1 MAQYDVDLMVIGG
14 GPGGY
19 PAAIHAAKMGA
30 KVACIDFDNAG
41 GTCLN
46 WGCIPTKTLIGS
58 VAALE
63 TARHAADF
71 GLTITGEVG
80 YDFGAVMARKDKI
93 VKTLVGGV
101 EFLFKK
107 AGVRFIKGKGRLI
120 DPHTIEATL
129 EDGKIETVTAANIII
144 ATGSVPSRVPIPGL
158 DGGGADS
165 DVFID
170 NREAK
175 KRRLGGTLGTTAL
188 WTSNE
193 AVSALEVPKRLA
205 IIGGGVIGCE
215 FAYTYRGLG
224 AEVTVVE
231 FRPNILHGPRDAPA
245 FDTEISG
252 ELQKLLVK
260 SGIKFL
266 LSSKVVAVDV
276 PGRKLKYTGE
286 KGDGELSFDKLLV
299 AVGRKAFVDGV
310 GLEAAGVEFDGRAVS
325 TDDFMRTNVPHIYA
339 IGDVAAHEQPFHGTY
354 GGGLAHVDAIGD
366 VAAHEQ
372 PFHGTYGGGLAH
384 VATREG
390 EVAAEN
396 ALGHHTKMDWRAIP
410 NCVYTEPEVA
420 CTGLTEQQAR
430 DAGYDVKVG
439 KFSFKS
445 LGKAMAINENVGL
458 VKMVTDAK
466 YGEILGVHIVG
477 PHATDLIHEACVSIK
492 LESTI
497 DELMHTIHAHPTL
510 SEAIM
515 EAAQDVK
522 GESVHK

>member
-1 MAQYDVDLMVIGG
+1 MAQSNGYDVDLIVIGG

-30 KVACIDFDNAG
+30 SVVCIDFDNAG

-46 WGCIPTKTLIGS
+46 WGCIPTKTMIGS

-63 TARHAADF
+63 QAKHFADF
-71 GLTITGEVG
+71 GLTISGEIG
-80 YDFGAVMARKDKI
+80 FDMNALMARKDKV

-101 EFLFKK
+101 EFLLKK
-107 AGVRFIKGKGRLI
+107 NGVRFIKGKGKMV
-120 DPHTIEATL
+120 DPHTVEAAT
-129 EDGKIETVTAANIII
+129 EDGKTERVTAASIIL
-144 ATGSVPSRVPIPGL
+144 ATGSVVAKLHPSIQMI
-158 DGGGADS
+158 GADTADA

-170 NREAK
+170 NREVKNRKAA
-175 KRRLGGTLGTTAL
+175 GTLGTTTL

-193 AVSALEVPKRLA
+193 AVSALEVPKKLVVLGSGA
-205 IIGGGVIGCE
+205 VGTE

-224 AEVTVVE
+224 ADVTLIE
-231 FRPNILHGPRDAPA
+231 LMPNIVPA
-245 FDTEISG
+245 ADPDLTTE
-252 ELQKLLVK
+252 LAKLLTKAGVK
-260 SGIKFL
+260 IMTST
-266 LSSKVVAVDV
+266 KVVAIDV
-276 PGRKLKYTGE
+276 PGRKLKYVTE
-286 KGDGELSFDKLLV
+286 KGDGEIEFDKLLIG
-299 AVGRKAFVDGV
+299 VGRRAYTDGL
-310 GLEAAGVEFDGRAVS
+310 GLQQAGVFFDRKITV
-325 TDDFMRTNVPHIYA
+325 DEYMRTNVPHIYA
-339 IGDVAAHEQPFHGTY
+339 IGDAA
-354 GGGLAHVDAIGD
+354 
-366 VAAHEQ
+366 
-372 PFHGTYGGGLAH
+372 GGGLAH

-396 ALGHHTKMDWRAIP
+396 ALGHTVKMDYTAVP
-410 NCVYTEPEVA
+410 YCVYTEPEMA
-420 CTGLTEQQAR
+420 WTGLNEQQAKE
-430 DAGYDVKVG
+430 AGYDVKVG
-439 KFSFKS
+439 KFTFKS

-458 VKMVTDAK
+458 VKIVTDAK

>member
-1 MAQYDVDLMVIGG
+1 MAQYDVDLIVIGG

-30 KVACIDFDNAG
+30 SVVCIDFDNAG

-46 WGCIPTKTLIGS
+46 WGCIPTKTMIGS

-63 TARHAADF
+63 QARHFADF
-71 GLTITGEVG
+71 GLTIGGEIG
-80 YDFGAVMARKDKI
+80 FDMNALMARKDK
-93 VKTLVGGV
+93 VVGTLVGGV

-107 AGVRFIKGKGRLI
+107 NKVRFIKGKGKMV
-120 DPHTIEATL
+120 DPHTVEAAT
-129 EDGKIETVTAANIII
+129 EDGKNRAPHGSELSFL
-144 ATGSVPSRVPIPGL
+144 ATGSVVAKLHPSIQMI
-158 DGGGADS
+158 GADTADA
-165 DVFID
+165 DVFVD
-170 NREAK
+170 NREVKNRKAA
-175 KRRLGGTLGTTAL
+175 GTLGKTTL

-193 AVSALEVPKRLA
+193 AVSALEVPKKLVVLGSGA
-205 IIGGGVIGCE
+205 VGTE

-224 AEVTVVE
+224 ADVTLIE
-231 FRPNILHGPRDAPA
+231 LLPNIVPA
-245 FDTEISG
+245 ADPDLSV
-252 ELQKLLVK
+252 ELAKLLTK
-260 SGIKFL
+260 SGVKIMTNT
-266 LSSKVVAVDV
+266 KVVAIDV
-276 PGRKLKYTGE
+276 PGKKLKYVTE
-286 KGDGELSFDKLLV
+286 KGDGELEFDKLLIG
-299 AVGRKAFVDGV
+299 VGRRAYTDGL
-310 GLEAAGVEFDGRAVS
+310 GLGEAGVFFDRKILV
-325 TDDFMRTNVPHIYA
+325 DEYMRTNVPHIYA
-339 IGDVAAHEQPFHGTY
+339 IGDAA
-354 GGGLAHVDAIGD
+354 
-366 VAAHEQ
+366 
-372 PFHGTYGGGLAH
+372 GGGLAH

-396 ALGHHTKMDWRAIP
+396 ALGHAVKMDYTAVP
-410 NCVYTEPEVA
+410 YCVYTEPEMA
-420 CTGLTEQQAR
+420 WTGLNEAQAK
-430 DAGYDVKVG
+430 DAGYEVKVG

-458 VKMVTDAK
+458 VKIVTDAK

>member
-1 MAQYDVDLMVIGG
+1 MAQPNTNGYDVDLVVIGG

-30 KVACIDFDNAG
+30 KVVCIDFDNAG

-46 WGCIPTKTLIGS
+46 WGCIPTKTMIGS

-63 TARHAADF
+63 QAKHFADF
-71 GLTITGEVG
+71 GLTISGEIG
-80 YDFGAVMARKDKI
+80 YDFPALMARKDKI

-107 AGVRFIKGKGRLI
+107 AGVRFIKGKGKLL
-120 DPHTIEATL
+120 DPHTVEATT
-129 EDGKIETVTAANIII
+129 EDGKVEKVTAANIIL
-144 ATGSVPSRVPIPGL
+144 ATGSVVAKLHPSIQMI
-158 DGGGADS
+158 GADTPEA

-170 NREAK
+170 NREVKNRKASGK
-175 KRRLGGTLGTTAL
+175 LGHTTL

-193 AVSALEVPKRLA
+193 AVSAPEVPKRLVVLGSGA
-205 IIGGGVIGCE
+205 VGTE

-224 AEVTVVE
+224 AEVTLIELLPTIV
-231 FRPNILHGPRDAPA
+231 PA
-245 FDTEISG
+245 ADPDLSN

-260 SGIKFL
+260 SGIKVMTGT
-266 LSSKVVAVDV
+266 KVVAIDV
-276 PGRKLKYTGE
+276 PGRKVKYVTE
-286 KGDGELSFDKLLV
+286 KGDGELEFDKLLIG
-299 AVGRKAFVDGV
+299 VGRRAYTDGL
-310 GLEAAGVEFDGRAVS
+310 GLDAAGVTFDRKILV
-325 TDDFMRTNVPHIYA
+325 DEYMRTNVAHIYA
-339 IGDVAAHEQPFHGTY
+339 IGDAA
-354 GGGLAHVDAIGD
+354 
-366 VAAHEQ
+366 
-372 PFHGTYGGGLAH
+372 GGGLAH

-396 ALGHHTKMDWRAIP
+396 ALGHTVKMDYTAVP
-410 NCVYTEPEVA
+410 YCVYTEPEMA
-420 CTGLTEQQAR
+420 WTGLTEAQAKE
-430 DAGYDVKVG
+430 AGYDVKVG
-439 KFSFKS
+439 KFTFKS

-458 VKMVTDAK
+458 VKIVTDAK

-510 SEAIM
+510 AEAVM

>member
-1 MAQYDVDLMVIGG
+1 MAQSSGYDVDLIVIGG

-30 KVACIDFDNAG
+30 SVVCIDFDNAG

-46 WGCIPTKTLIGS
+46 WGCIPTKTMIGS

-63 TARHAADF
+63 QAKHFADF
-71 GLTITGEVG
+71 GLTIGGEIG
-80 YDFGAVMARKDKI
+80 FDMNALMARKDKV

-107 AGVRFIKGKGRLI
+107 NGVRFIKGKGTLI
-120 DPHTIEATL
+120 DPHTVEAAT
-129 EDGKIETVTAANIII
+129 EDGKTERLTAASIIL
-144 ATGSVPSRVPIPGL
+144 ATGSVVAKLHPSIQMI
-158 DGGGADS
+158 GADTADA
-165 DVFID
+165 DVFVD
-170 NREAK
+170 NREVKNRKAA
-175 KRRLGGTLGTTAL
+175 GTLGTTTL

-193 AVSALEVPKRLA
+193 AVSSLQVPKKLVVLGSGA
-205 IIGGGVIGCE
+205 VGTE

-224 AEVTVVE
+224 ADVTLIE
-231 FRPNILHGPRDAPA
+231 LLPNIVPA
-245 FDTEISG
+245 ADPDLTN
-252 ELQKLLVK
+252 ELAKLLTKAGVQIMT
-260 SGIKFL
+260 GT
-266 LSSKVVAVDV
+266 KVVAIDV
-276 PGRKLKYTGE
+276 PGKKLKYVTE
-286 KGDGELSFDKLLV
+286 KGDGEIEFDKLLIG
-299 AVGRKAFVDGV
+299 VGRRAYTDGL
-310 GLEAAGVEFDGRAVS
+310 GLEAAGVAFDRKITV
-325 TDDFMRTNVPHIYA
+325 DEYMRTNVAHIYA
-339 IGDVAAHEQPFHGTY
+339 IGDAA
-354 GGGLAHVDAIGD
+354 
-366 VAAHEQ
+366 
-372 PFHGTYGGGLAH
+372 GGGLAH

-396 ALGHHTKMDWRAIP
+396 ALGHTTKMDYTAVP
-410 NCVYTEPEVA
+410 YCVYTEPEMA
-420 CTGLTEQQAR
+420 WTGLNEQQAKE
-430 DAGYDVKVG
+430 AGYEVKVG
-439 KFSFKS
+439 KFTFKS

-458 VKMVTDAK
+458 VKIVTDAK

-510 SEAIM
+510 SEAVM

>member
-1 MAQYDVDLMVIGG
+1 MAQSNGNSGYDVDLMVIGG

-30 KVACIDFDNAG
+30 KVVCIDFDNAG

-46 WGCIPTKTLIGS
+46 WGCIPTKTMIGS

-63 TARHAADF
+63 QARHFADF
-71 GLTITGEVG
+71 GLTIGGEIG
-80 YDFGAVMARKDKI
+80 FDMNALMARKDKV

-107 AGVRFIKGKGRLI
+107 NNVRYIKGKGKMI
-120 DPHTIEATL
+120 DPHTVEAAT
-129 EDGKIETVTAANIII
+129 EDGKTERITAASIIL
-144 ATGSVPSRVPIPGL
+144 ATGSVVAKLHPSIQMI
-158 DGGGADS
+158 GADTADA
-165 DVFID
+165 DVFVD
-170 NREAK
+170 NREVKNRKAA
-175 KRRLGGTLGTTAL
+175 GTLGKTTL

-193 AVSALEVPKRLA
+193 AVSALEVPKKLVVLGSGA
-205 IIGGGVIGCE
+205 VGTE

-224 AEVTVVE
+224 ADVTLIE
-231 FRPNILHGPRDAPA
+231 LLPNIVPA
-245 FDTEISG
+245 ADPDLTTE
-252 ELQKLLVK
+252 LAKLLTKAGVK
-260 SGIKFL
+260 IMTST
-266 LSSKVVAVDV
+266 KVVAIDV
-276 PGRKLKYTGE
+276 PGKKLKYVTE
-286 KGDGELSFDKLLV
+286 KGDGEIEFDKLLIG
-299 AVGRKAFVDGV
+299 VGRRAYTDGL
-310 GLEAAGVEFDGRAVS
+310 GLGEAGVFFDRKILV
-325 TDDFMRTNVPHIYA
+325 DEYMRTNVPHIYA
-339 IGDVAAHEQPFHGTY
+339 IGDAA
-354 GGGLAHVDAIGD
+354 
-366 VAAHEQ
+366 
-372 PFHGTYGGGLAH
+372 GGGLAH

-396 ALGHHTKMDWRAIP
+396 ALGHTVKMDYTAVP
-410 NCVYTEPEVA
+410 YCVYTEPEMA
-420 CTGLTEQQAR
+420 WTGLNEAQAKE
-430 DAGYDVKVG
+430 AGYDVKVG
-439 KFSFKS
+439 KFTFKS

-458 VKMVTDAK
+458 VKIVTDAK

-510 SEAIM
+510 SEAVM

>member
-1 MAQYDVDLMVIGG
+1 MAQSNGYDVDLIVIGG

-30 KVACIDFDNAG
+30 SVVCIDFDNAG

-46 WGCIPTKTLIGS
+46 WGCIPTKTMIGS

-63 TARHAADF
+63 QARHFADF
-71 GLTITGEVG
+71 GLTIGGEIG
-80 YDFGAVMARKDKI
+80 FDMNALMARKDKV

-107 AGVRFIKGKGRLI
+107 NNVRFIKGKGKLVN
-120 DPHTIEATL
+120 PHTVEAAT
-129 EDGKIETVTAANIII
+129 EDGQTERLTAASIIL
-144 ATGSVPSRVPIPGL
+144 ATGSVVAKLHPSIQMI
-158 DGGGADS
+158 GADTADA
-165 DVFID
+165 DVFVD
-170 NREAK
+170 NREVKNRKAA
-175 KRRLGGTLGTTAL
+175 GTLGTTTL

-193 AVSALEVPKRLA
+193 AVSALEVPKKLVVLGSGA
-205 IIGGGVIGCE
+205 VGTE

-224 AEVTVVE
+224 ADVTLIE
-231 FRPNILHGPRDAPA
+231 LMPNIVPA
-245 FDTEISG
+245 ADPDLTV
-252 ELQKLLVK
+252 ELAKLLTKAGVK
-260 SGIKFL
+260 IMTNT
-266 LSSKVVAVDV
+266 KVVAIDV
-276 PGRKLKYTGE
+276 PGRKLKYVTE
-286 KGDGELSFDKLLV
+286 KGDGEIEFDKLLIG
-299 AVGRKAFVDGV
+299 VGRRAYTDGL
-310 GLEAAGVEFDGRAVS
+310 GLEAAGVAFDRKITV
-325 TDDFMRTNVPHIYA
+325 DEYMRTNAPHIYA
-339 IGDVAAHEQPFHGTY
+339 IGDAA
-354 GGGLAHVDAIGD
+354 
-366 VAAHEQ
+366 
-372 PFHGTYGGGLAH
+372 GGGLAH

-396 ALGHHTKMDWRAIP
+396 ALGHTVKMDYTAVP
-410 NCVYTEPEVA
+410 YCVYTEPEMA
-420 CTGLTEQQAR
+420 WTGLNEAQAKE
-430 DAGYDVKVG
+430 AGYDVKVG
-439 KFSFKS
+439 KFTFKS

-458 VKMVTDAK
+458 VKIVTDAK

-510 SEAIM
+510 SEAVM